1 MRGRKPRSAASDG
14 LARTAS
20 VAREAREIVRAA
32 PMRYDSAPARRVFIM
47 DMVRNTGFCSA
58 AELSRELGVSE
69 MTVRRDIQRLA
80 KEGLA
85 RAVHGGVSSA
95 TTLLGPVDFRL
106 RAAQRLATKQAIA
119 RKALTLLAPASVVA
133 FDAGTTTLEVA
144 RMMPPDLRITVV
156 THSLPVIS
164 VLGARDNLE
173 ILSLGGA
180 LHAETQAFAGPITLQ
195 ALSNIRVH
203 TLLLGATSVRDGAMW
218 CTNTF
223 DAATK
228 QGLIAAA
235 DRVVLLAD
243 SAKFDITAM
252 MKVADLP
259 EIDMV
264 VTDAGLAD
272 EARAMLEAAG
282 VELVA
287 VGSEE
292 A

>member
-1 MRGRKPRSAASDG
+1 VKAQKSKAADLDNPAGLENGRTS
-14 LARTAS
+14 
-20 VAREAREIVRAA
+20 
-32 PMRYDSAPARRVFIM
+32 PMRYDSAPARRAFIM

-58 AELSRELGVSE
+58 VELSRELGVSE

-85 RAVHGGVSSA
+85 RAVHGGVSAA

-106 RAAQRLATKQAIA
+106 RSAQRLTAKQAIA
-119 RKALTLLAPASVVA
+119 RRALALLAPNSVVA

-228 QGLIAAA
+228 QTLIAAA

-243 SAKFDITAM
+243 SAKFDITAV
-252 MKVADLP
+252 MKVADLSD
-259 EIDMV
+259 IDMV
-264 VTDAGLAD
+264 VTDSQLTN
-272 EARAMLEAAG
+272 EARVMLSLSGIELIMVEAG
-282 VELVA
+282 ET
-287 VGSEE
+287 
-292 A
+292 